1 LKEKICERKTSEY
14 LEKENIMIQF
24 PDHFTWGA
32 ATASYQVEGAANEE
46 GRGESIWDRFS
57 ATPGHILNNES
68 GLVADDHYHRY
79 QEDIH
84 LMGDL
89 HMQAYRFSIAWPRIL
104 PTGRG
109 QVNPAGLDFY
119 ERLVDAL
126 LAAHIEP
133 FVTLYHWD
141 LPQALQDE
149 VGGWG
154 SRQTAEAFA
163 EYVSIVAR
171 RLGDRVHH
179 WITLNEPW
187 VSAFRGHEAGAHA
200 PGLHDTA
207 LAWQVSHHLLLAH
220 GLAVPIL
227 REHGDAQTRVGITLN
242 LSPVSSARTSAEDQ
256 QAAHLY
262 DGTHNRWFLDPV
274 FKGSYPS
281 DVLTWLGEMT
291 PKVETADAEVI
302 ARPLDFLG
310 VNYYYR
316 TIVRQHAG
324 RPEVVQPEGA
334 HLTEMGWEVYPQGL
348 HDLLVR
354 LHQDYAIPQFYITEN
369 GASFPDTLSPDGRVH
384 DPLRIQYL
392 HDHLLQA
399 HAAIE
404 EGVPLAGYFAWSL
417 MDNFEWAYGYSRRF
431 GLVYIDYPTQR
442 RIIKDSGYWYRDT
455 IATNGVAS

>member
-1 LKEKICERKTSEY
+1 
-14 LEKENIMIQF
+14 MIQF

-32 ATASYQVEGAANEE
+32 ATAAYQIEGAANEE

-57 ATPGHILNNES
+57 ATPGNVLNNES
-68 GLVADDHYHRY
+68 GLVACDHYHRY
-79 QEDIH
+79 HEDIQ
-84 LMGDL
+84 LMREL
-89 HMQAYRFSIAWPRIL
+89 NLEAYRFSIAWPRIL

-109 QVNPAGLDFY
+109 QVNAAGLDFY
-119 ERLVDAL
+119 DRLVDAL
-126 LAAHIEP
+126 LAANIEP

-163 EYVSIVAR
+163 EYVRIVSH
-171 RLGDRVHH
+171 RLGDRVHY

-200 PGLHDTA
+200 PGLRDTP

-227 REHGDAQTRVGITLN
+227 RENGDSQTRVGITLN
-242 LSPVSSARTSAEDQ
+242 LSPAYPATTSEEDQ
-256 QAAHLY
+256 QAAYLY

-281 DVLTWLGEMT
+281 DVLTWLGGLV
-291 PKVETADAEVI
+291 PKWESADAEVI

-316 TIVRQHAG
+316 VIVRQQADG
-324 RPEVVQPEGA
+324 PEVVRPEGA
-334 HLTEMGWEVYPQGL
+334 QVTEMGWEVYPQGL
-348 HDLLVR
+348 HDLLVH
-354 LHQDYAIPQFYITEN
+354 LHQQYSIPGIYITEN
-369 GASFPDTLSPDGRVH
+369 GAAFPDTLSPDGHVH

-392 HDHLLQA
+392 HDHLLQG

-404 EGVPLAGYFAWSL
+404 EGVPLAGYFVWSL

-431 GLVYIDYPTQR
+431 GIVYIDYPTQR

-455 IATNGVAS
+455 IAANGIAS

>member
-1 LKEKICERKTSEY
+1 
-14 LEKENIMIQF
+14 MIQF

-32 ATASYQVEGAANEE
+32 ATAAYQIEGAAHEE

-57 ATPGHILNNES
+57 ATPGNVLNNEN
-68 GLVADDHYHRY
+68 GLVACDHYHRY
-79 QEDIH
+79 QEDIQ
-84 LMGDL
+84 LMRELDIR
-89 HMQAYRFSIAWPRIL
+89 AYRFSIAWPRIL

-126 LAAHIEP
+126 LAANIEP

-154 SRQTAEAFA
+154 SRETALAFA
-163 EYVSIVAR
+163 EYVMIVSH

-187 VSAFRGHEAGAHA
+187 VSAFQGHETGVHA
-200 PGLHDTA
+200 PGLRDTP

-220 GLAVPIL
+220 GLAVPII
-227 REHGDAQTRVGITLN
+227 RENGDAHTRVGITLN
-242 LSPVSSARTSAEDQ
+242 LTPVSSATTSAKDQ

-262 DGTHNRWFLDPV
+262 DGQHNRWFLDAV
-274 FKGSYPS
+274 FKGGYPS
-281 DVLTWLGEMT
+281 DVLTWLGDRM
-291 PKVETADAEVI
+291 PKMDTSDAEVI

-316 TIVRQHAG
+316 TLVRQQAG
-324 RPEVVQPEGA
+324 QPEVVRPAGA
-334 HLTEMGWEVYPQGL
+334 QLTEMGWEVYPQGL
-348 HDLLVR
+348 HDLLVG
-354 LHQDYAIPQFYITEN
+354 LHQHYAIPHIYITEN
-369 GASFPDTLSPDGRVH
+369 GAAFPDTLSPDGHVH

-392 HDHLLQA
+392 HDHLFQA
-399 HAAIE
+399 HAAIQ
-404 EGVPLAGYFAWSL
+404 EGVPLAGYFVWSL

-431 GLVYIDYPTQR
+431 GIVYIDYPTQR
-442 RIIKDSGYWYRDT
+442 RIIKDSGYWYRTT
-455 IATNGVAS
+455 IAANGIAS

>member
-1 LKEKICERKTSEY
+1 
-14 LEKENIMIQF
+14 MIQF

-57 ATPGHILNNES
+57 ATPGHILNNEN

-79 QEDIH
+79 PEDIH

-200 PGLHDTA
+200 PGLRDTA

-227 REHGDAQTRVGITLN
+227 REHGDARVGITLN
-242 LSPVSSARTSAEDQ
+242 LSPVSSASTSAEDQ

-324 RPEVVQPEGA
+324 SPEVVQPEGA
-334 HLTEMGWEVYPQGL
+334 HFTEMGWEVYPQGL

-369 GASFPDTLSPDGRVH
+369 GASFPDTLSPDGHVH

-399 HAAIE
+399 HKAIE

>member
-1 LKEKICERKTSEY
+1 
-14 LEKENIMIQF
+14 MIQF

-57 ATPGHILNNES
+57 ATPGNVLNNES

-89 HMQAYRFSIAWPRIL
+89 KMQAYRFSIAWSRIL

-109 QVNPAGLDFY
+109 QVNSAGLDFY

-163 EYVSIVAR
+163 EYVSIVTR

-200 PGLHDTA
+200 PGLRDKA

-220 GLAVPIL
+220 GLAVPIV
-227 REHGDAQTRVGITLN
+227 REHGDARVGITLN
-242 LSPVSSARTSAEDQ
+242 LSPVSPASTSAEDQ

-281 DVLTWLGEMT
+281 DVLSWLGEMT
-291 PKVETADAEVI
+291 PKVEATDAEVI

-316 TIVRQHAG
+316 TIVRQHADS
-324 RPEVVQPEGA
+324 PEVVKPEGA
-334 HLTEMGWEVYPQGL
+334 QFTEMGWEVYPQGL

-369 GASFPDTLSPDGRVH
+369 GASFPDTLSPDGHVH

-431 GLVYIDYPTQR
+431 GLVYVDYPTQR

-455 IATNGVAS
+455 IAANGIVS